1 MLWEWG
7 YCTVEKNHFTSF
19 HTEGAQS
26 TLQQL
31 IEQYKQSID
40 NFYVIF
46 LFDQQDSPY
55 NYTSLFQQY
64 ITQGTIINVMNG
76 DIFSLSKSFV
86 LTEAAYHENE
96 ELFYKLRLQAREWI
110 MEKLA
115 KAGVFHVLAQH
126 VANNETLLH
135 DQHLL
140 EDALKKTKKKIQELA
155 FISNPV
161 TWAVFYDWC
170 CQQFISLVLE
180 EIIFT
185 HGVNGMKALSKEQ
198 LNELFLN
205 ILATNLTENKLFVQK
220 ISQSID
226 LYMQQWLQKI
236 MYELNDDIQTYLRIE
251 HGVEE
256 IQDKQVEKYL
266 SRLKVIPNYI
276 FVMNNVAYQAVREA
290 IYRKNFTQHKPDAW
304 PISYFIKGNTRGNV
318 QIIPKSEE
326 DNLIKIA
333 KDNVQSLCNIDVDV
347 FDILC
352 SMFLNKAKQPDDI
365 IKIDLA
371 DILAMRG
378 LKLKLGGHGRRGGY
392 EAKQKEQV
400 INALKNI
407 QSIWLTIDKTV
418 LYKNNKPI
426 QVSVQGRTFVF
437 KNLEGKEYVVDEE
450 TCGKSIYFTVDKV
463 FAKYLTA
470 SQRQVALLPIKA
482 IQYHAYRL
490 NYEKQLC
497 RYLSWRWRTQAY
509 KGDFL
514 QKNRVSTLLEATGEM
529 LNERSPLRTRERFE
543 KALDQL
549 AEDGLIAA
557 WHYVKWN
564 EEITANKG
572 WAKYWL
578 NTSVVIEPP
587 NLVKEHYRSIEKN
600 KKHITE
606 QKSTKKEAEN
616 QRLGDKVLIC
626 RKERKLTLLQL
637 AEELQVSAPYIS
649 NIERNQVKPS
659 AQLKAKIVKW
669 LNQPL

>member
-1 MLWEWG
+1 M
-7 YCTVEKNHFTSF
+7 EKNNFTSF
-19 HTEGAQS
+19 YAEGSQS

-31 IEQYKQSID
+31 IEEYKKSID
-40 NFYVIF
+40 NFYILF
-46 LFDQQDSPY
+46 LLDQPDSPY

-64 ITQGTIINVMNG
+64 IAQGTIINLTNC

-96 ELFYKLRLQAREWI
+96 ELFYQLRLQSRDWI

-115 KAGVFHVLAQH
+115 KTVIFHVLAQH
-126 VANNETLLH
+126 GENNEMLLNNQTLL
-135 DQHLL
+135 D
-140 EDALKKTKKKIQELA
+140 DTLKKTKSIIKKLT
-155 FISNPV
+155 FIDDPI
-161 TWAVFYDWC
+161 TWDVFYNWC
-170 CQQFISLVLE
+170 RQQFVALVLE

-185 HGVNGMKALSKEQ
+185 YGVNSIKSLSKEQ
-198 LNELFLN
+198 LNELFLKM
-205 ILATNLTENKLFVQK
+205 LSTNLAENKQFAQK

-226 LYMQQWLQKI
+226 LYMQQWSQKMI
-236 MYELNDDIQTYLRIE
+236 DELNDDIQTYLCIE
-251 HGVEE
+251 HVVEE
-256 IQDKQVEKYL
+256 IQEKQVEKDL
-266 SRLKVIPNYI
+266 SKLKVIPNYI
-276 FVMNNVAYQAVREA
+276 FVMNNVVYQAVREA
-290 IYRKNFTQHKPDAW
+290 IYRKNFTQHKPDSW
-304 PISYFIKGNTRGNV
+304 PTSHFIKGNTRGYI

-326 DNLIKIA
+326 DELIQVA
-333 KDNVQSLCNIDVDV
+333 NDNVQSLCNIDIDV

-352 SMFLNKAKQPDDI
+352 SIFLNKAKHPADI
-365 IKIDLA
+365 IKIDIA

-418 LYKNNKPI
+418 LYKNNKPV

-437 KNLEGKEYVVDEE
+437 KNLDGKEYVVNKE
-450 TCGKSIYFTVDKV
+450 TCSKSVFFTVDKV

-490 NYEKQLC
+490 NCEKQLC

-514 QKNRVSTLLEATGEM
+514 QKNRVSTLLEATGET

-600 KKHITE
+600 KKHNVA
-606 QKSTKKEAEN
+606 QKSTKKEVED
-616 QRLGDKVLIC
+616 QQLGEKVLTC

-637 AEELQVSAPYIS
+637 AEELQVSAPYMS

-659 AQLKAKIVKW
+659 AQLKAKILKW
-669 LNQPL
+669 LNQSF

>member
-1 MLWEWG
+1 M
-7 YCTVEKNHFTSF
+7 EKNHFTSF
-19 HTEGAQS
+19 YTEGVQS

-31 IEQYKQSID
+31 IEKYKQSID
-40 NFYVIF
+40 NFYVLF
-46 LFDQQDSPY
+46 LFEQQDSPY

-64 ITQGTIINVMNG
+64 ITQGTITNVKNG

-86 LTEAAYHENE
+86 LTEAAYYENE
-96 ELFYKLRLQAREWI
+96 QLFYKLRLQARDWI

-115 KAGVFHVLAQH
+115 KAIIFHMLAQD
-126 VANNETLLH
+126 VENNEKLLH

-140 EDALKKTKKKIQELA
+140 DDALKKTKKKIQELT

-161 TWAVFYDWC
+161 TWEVFYNWC
-170 CQQFISLVLE
+170 RQQFIALILE
-180 EIIFT
+180 EVIFT
-185 HGVNGMKALSKEQ
+185 YGVNGMKDLSNEQ
-198 LNELFLN
+198 LNELFLKS
-205 ILATNLTENKLFVQK
+205 LATNLAENKLFVQK
-220 ISQSID
+220 ISHSID
-226 LYMQQWLQKI
+226 LYTQQWLQKI
-236 MYELNDDIQTYLRIE
+236 MVELNDDIQTYLRIE
-251 HGVEE
+251 HVAEE
-256 IQDKQVEKYL
+256 IQEKQVEKSL
-266 SRLKVIPNYI
+266 TKLKVIPNYI
-276 FVMNNVAYQAVREA
+276 FVMNNVTYQAVREA
-290 IYRKNFTQHKPDAW
+290 IYRKNFTQHEPDSW
-304 PISYFIKGNTRGNV
+304 PISYFIKGNTRGHI
-318 QIIPKSEE
+318 QIIPKSE
-326 DNLIKIA
+326 DNELLKVA
-333 KDNVQSLCNIDVDV
+333 NDHVQSLCNIDVDV

-352 SMFLNKAKQPDDI
+352 SIFLNKAKHPDDI
-365 IKIDLA
+365 IQIDLT

-418 LYKNNKPI
+418 LYKNNKPV
-426 QVSVQGRTFVF
+426 QVSVQGRTFMF
-437 KNLEGKEYVVDEE
+437 KNLDGKEYVVNKE
-450 TCGKSIYFTVDKV
+450 TCSKSVFFTVDKV

-482 IQYHAYRL
+482 IQYHAYRF
-490 NYEKQLC
+490 NCEKQLC

-509 KGDFL
+509 KGNFL
-514 QKNRVSTLLEATGEM
+514 QKNRVSTLLEATGET

-600 KKHITE
+600 KKHNVE
-606 QKSTKKEAEN
+606 QKSTKKEAED
-616 QRLGDKVLIC
+616 Q
-626 RKERKLTLLQL
+626 
-637 AEELQVSAPYIS
+637 
-649 NIERNQVKPS
+649 
-659 AQLKAKIVKW
+659 
-669 LNQPL
+669 

>member
-1 MLWEWG
+1 
-7 YCTVEKNHFTSF
+7 VEKNNFTSF
-19 HTEGAQS
+19 YAEGSQS

-31 IEQYKQSID
+31 IEEYKKSID
-40 NFYVIF
+40 NFYILF
-46 LFDQQDSPY
+46 LLDQPDSPY

-64 ITQGTIINVMNG
+64 IAQGTIINLTNC

-96 ELFYKLRLQAREWI
+96 ELFYQLRLQSRDWI

-115 KAGVFHVLAQH
+115 KTVIFHVLAQH
-126 VANNETLLH
+126 GENNEMLLNNQTLL
-135 DQHLL
+135 D
-140 EDALKKTKKKIQELA
+140 DTLKKTKSIIKKLT
-155 FISNPV
+155 FIDDPI
-161 TWAVFYDWC
+161 TWDVFYNWC
-170 CQQFISLVLE
+170 RQQFVALVLE

-185 HGVNGMKALSKEQ
+185 YGVNSIKSLSKEQ
-198 LNELFLN
+198 LNELFLKM
-205 ILATNLTENKLFVQK
+205 LSTNLAENKQFVQK

-226 LYMQQWLQKI
+226 LYMQQWSQKMI
-236 MYELNDDIQTYLRIE
+236 DELNDDIQTYLCIE
-251 HGVEE
+251 HVVEE
-256 IQDKQVEKYL
+256 IQEKQVGKDL
-266 SRLKVIPNYI
+266 SKLKVIPNYI
-276 FVMNNVAYQAVREA
+276 FVMNNVVYQAVREA
-290 IYRKNFTQHKPDAW
+290 IYRKNFTQHKPDSW
-304 PISYFIKGNTRGNV
+304 PTSHFIKGNTRGYI

-326 DNLIKIA
+326 DELIQVA
-333 KDNVQSLCNIDVDV
+333 NDNVQSLCNIDIDV

-352 SMFLNKAKQPDDI
+352 SIFLNKAKHPADI
-365 IKIDLA
+365 IKIDIA

-418 LYKNNKPI
+418 LYKNNKPV

-437 KNLEGKEYVVDEE
+437 KNLDGKEYVVNKE
-450 TCGKSIYFTVDKV
+450 TCSKSVFFTVDKV

-490 NYEKQLC
+490 NCEKQLC

-514 QKNRVSTLLEATGEM
+514 QKNRVSTLLEATGET

-557 WHYVKWN
+557 WHYVRWN

-600 KKHITE
+600 KKHNVA
-606 QKSTKKEAEN
+606 QKSTKKEVED
-616 QRLGDKVLIC
+616 QQLGEKVLTC

-637 AEELQVSAPYIS
+637 AEELQVSAPYMS

-659 AQLKAKIVKW
+659 AQLKAKILKW
-669 LNQPL
+669 LNQSF